1 MWSMDPSYTSRRE
14 YFVRVNSSAASSFA
28 AVMGSAVRSTRW
40 MRMSSAVCSEKPMAF
55 FSSSPSSRSILPS
68 CCTSSTNSSSSSWD
82 ILLSPFSRNTRL
94 SSFFHRANIA
104 FSGVSTQM
112 STCRMGA
119 DSVAHFSA
127 QSLAMLLGEISPKIS
142 TTTVTTTVEMVAP
155 ASP

>member
-1 MWSMDPSYTSRRE
+1 M
-14 YFVRVNSSAASSFA
+14 NSSAASSFA

-82 ILLSPFSRNTRL
+82 ILLLAVQPEHAAQQFL
-94 SSFFHRANIA
+94 PQGEHRVQRRQHPDEHLQNGCRQRGA
-104 FSGVSTQM
+104 FLRAVLGD
-112 STCRMGA
+112 A
-119 DSVAHFSA
+119 
-127 QSLAMLLGEISPKIS
+127 LGEISPKIS